1 MAMAS
6 SPTRGLLTRYL
17 SIEAASGLVLAL
29 ATVAA
34 LVLANSRWAGTYEAM
49 FAWRVVV
56 DLGSHSLEIPLSA
69 FVNDGLMTLFFFTV
83 GLEIRREMHAGELA
97 DAPRAALPAAAALGG
112 MIAPAVLYALLNP
125 SGPARQGWGI
135 PMATDIAFAVAALA
149 LLGKRVAPA
158 LRVLLL
164 ALAILD
170 DIGGV
175 LVIAVFY
182 SDGFVAR
189 WLPLV
194 AVGVILTL
202 ALQGNGVRS
211 PWAYAV
217 PAIGVWIGLHE
228 VGVHPTM
235 AGVLMGLL
243 TPPQREFGRREGETA
258 SSAQMSPSERMQMR
272 LHSWVAFGVMP
283 IFAFSN
289 AGVALAW
296 PIAEPRITAGI
307 LAGLVLGKPLGIVAA
322 SWLVVRSGLAR
333 LPAGVGW
340 RGVTVVGIV
349 AGVGFTVAL
358 FIANLGLADAAAL
371 ASAKLGIVFASVLA
385 AVAALVMGFL
395 VLPRKPD
402 EAAATSAEAAEASA
416 EV

>member
-1 MAMAS
+1 MSTPS

-17 SIEAASGLVLAL
+17 SIESASGLVLAL

-34 LVLANSRWAGTYEAM
+34 LVLANSRWAGAYEAM
-49 FAWRVVV
+49 LAWRWAM
-56 DLGSHSLEIPLSA
+56 DLGGHALEIPFSA

-97 DAPRAALPAAAALGG
+97 DVPRAALPAAAALGG
-112 MIAPAVLYALLNP
+112 MIAPALLYALLNP
-125 SGPARQGWGI
+125 SGPAQRGWGI

-182 SDGFVAR
+182 SDGFVVR
-189 WLPLV
+189 WMPLV
-194 AVGVILTL
+194 AIGVILTL
-202 ALQGNGVRS
+202 AMQGNGVRS

-228 VGVHPTM
+228 VGVHPAM

-243 TPPQREFGRREGETA
+243 TPPQREFGRWKGEPA
-258 SSAQMSPSERMQMR
+258 SSEQMSPSERMQTR

-283 IFAFSN
+283 IFAFAN
-289 AGVALAW
+289 AGVALTW

-322 SWLVVRSGLAR
+322 SWLVVRLGLAR

-358 FIANLGLADAAAL
+358 FIANLGLTDAAAL
-371 ASAKLGIVFASVLA
+371 ASAKLGIVVASVLA
-385 AVAALVMGFL
+385 ALAALVVGFL
-395 VLPRKPD
+395 ILPRRPD
-402 EAAATSAEAAEASA
+402 ARAATSAEAAEASA